1 MLCLEVSMKEYMTV
15 CEIGELFGLSVQ
27 ALHYYDS
34 INLFKPAFRD
44 ERTGYRKYKFDQIY
58 QLASI
63 QYLKK
68 LGHSL
73 DEIKDYLCTR
83 NINGTLD
90 ILKERSRNLH
100 EQWHAMILIDNAIQ
114 RKISFIER
122 KLYNL
127 NTDCIELKWFPERR
141 YIPIGPEEAL
151 YNRDS
156 FYFYPTI
163 AFYEENLKYFGAFI
177 DNATD
182 GIVADDDI
190 IKPEETEVLPA
201 GQYLVGY
208 HVGSYENI
216 TRTFDSMY
224 NAGSDL
230 HFGKRIAAFNIIDQF
245 VETDPNNYITEIQMM
260 IM

>member
-1 MLCLEVSMKEYMTV
+1 MKEYMTV
-15 CEIGELFGLSVQ
+15 SEIGELFGLGVQ
-27 ALHYYDS
+27 TLHYYDS
-34 INLFKPAFRD
+34 INLFKPAVRD
-44 ERTGYRKYKFDQIY
+44 ARTGYRKYKFDQVY

-68 LGHSL
+68 LGYSL
-73 DEIKDYLCTR
+73 DQIKDYLCTR
-83 NINGTLD
+83 SINGTLD

-100 EQWHAMILIDNAIQ
+100 EQWLSMILIDNAIQ

-122 KLYNL
+122 KIFNL
-127 NTDCIELKWFPERR
+127 NTDSIEVKWFSERR
-141 YIPIGPEEAL
+141 YIPIGSEEAL

-177 DNATD
+177 DAATD
-182 GIVADDDI
+182 GMSTQEDM
-190 IKPEETEVLPA
+190 IKPEETEILPA

-216 TRTFDSMY
+216 KLTFDRMH
-224 NAGSDL
+224 NARNDL
-230 HFGKRIAAFNIIDQF
+230 HFGRLVATFNIIDQF
-245 VETDPNNYITEIQMM
+245 VETDSNNYITEIQM
-260 IM
+260 IID

>member
-1 MLCLEVSMKEYMTV
+1 MKEFMTV
-15 CEIGELFGLSVQ
+15 CEIGELFGLGVQ

-34 INLFKPAFRD
+34 IDLFKPAVRD

-68 LGHSL
+68 LGYSL
-73 DEIKDYLCTR
+73 DQIKDYLCTR
-83 NINGTLD
+83 SITGTLD

-100 EQWHAMILIDNAIQ
+100 EQWHALILIDNAIQ

-122 KLYNL
+122 KIFNL
-127 NTDCIELKWFPERR
+127 NTDSIEVKWFPERR

-151 YNRDS
+151 YNRDP

-177 DNATD
+177 DAATD
-182 GIVADDDI
+182 GMSIDQDV
-190 IKPEETEVLPA
+190 IKPEETEIITA
-201 GQYLVGY
+201 GQYLVAY
-208 HVGSYENI
+208 HVGTYEDI
-216 TRTFDSMY
+216 IRTFDRMHF
-224 NAGSDL
+224 AKSDL
-230 HFGKRIAAFNIIDQF
+230 HFGKQIAAFNIIDQF
-245 VETDPNNYITEIQMM
+245 VETDPKNYVTEIQMM
-260 IM
+260 IL